1 MTIAQQLEQQGL
13 EKGLQ
18 QGMQKGRQEG
28 RQEGEKE
35 ASLKIARQ
43 MIAIG
48 VERDIVKLST
58 GLSDAELDSLS
69 H

>member
-1 MTIAQQLEQQGL
+1 MTFAQQLRKEGM

-18 QGMQKGRQEG
+18 QGMQKG

-48 VERDIVKLST
+48 VERGIVKLST
-58 GLSDAELDSLS
+58 GLSDAELDNLS